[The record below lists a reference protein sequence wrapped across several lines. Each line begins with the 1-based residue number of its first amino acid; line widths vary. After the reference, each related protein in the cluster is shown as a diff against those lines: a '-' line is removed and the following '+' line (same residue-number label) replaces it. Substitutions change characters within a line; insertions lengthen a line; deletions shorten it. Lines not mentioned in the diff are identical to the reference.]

1 MPGSVPLQGHKFMDN
16 PAQDKSPQ
24 RGPGKKTSDAKTMIR
39 KGMD

>member
-1 MPGSVPLQGHKFMDN
+1 MDN

-24 RGPGKKTSDAKTMIR
+24 RGPGKTPDAKTMIR